1 MNIEQLF
8 SDRRQAFWNV
18 SIRYIRLMANSGL
31 MAAVLALILIIGLY
45 YQNFLDWLPQDFP
58 VLLVLTVLFA
68 YMLTRSPIRT
78 FFQSGDLVYLLPLEA
93 KLDRYTRQAQVYSW
107 TIQSAVFVF
116 VLFLLGPLYIDRL
129 SPEFSHLLMTIAVFL
144 VAKAWNIQAQWQ
156 NYEANTLQINGSSG
170 YGFILSLHCLYWSLS
185 LCLVLLLLMGF
196 LLAFYYRPKM
206 KNHQLKWDQLIEL
219 EEQTLNSFYRFAN
232 AFTDV
237 PHLKSRVRKRSMLAN
252 QWERLHNKSSNT
264 YVYLYGKTFARSGDY
279 FGIFVRLAIVG
290 ALLVY
295 ATPGEWQWLAVAI
308 SVLFTYITGSQ
319 LVTIYYHHRTIVW
332 PDLYP
337 VHQHVREQS
346 VQSFVR
352 TLMVAQVFWLTL
364 ITGITSMSVAYAMMV
379 LFIGLLL
386 VIFYAQVQVP
396 KLFRSTAS

>member
-156 NYEANTLQINGSSG
+156 NYEANTLQTNGNSG
-170 YGFILSLHCLYWSLS
+170 CGFTSLRCLFWSLS

-352 TLMVAQVFWLTL
+352 TLMAAQIFWLTL
-364 ITGITSMSVAYAMMV
+364 ITGITSMSVAYAMMA
-379 LFIGLLL
+379 LFLGLLL

>member
-1 MNIEQLF
+1 
-8 SDRRQAFWNV
+8 
-18 SIRYIRLMANSGL
+18 MAELRSQYVANQWKL
-31 MAAVLALILIIGLY
+31 KWLRFLINLVFAL
-45 YQNFLDWLPQDFP
+45 
-58 VLLVLTVLFA
+58 
-68 YMLTRSPIRT
+68 
-78 FFQSGDLVYLLPLEA
+78 
-93 KLDRYTRQAQVYSW
+93 
-107 TIQSAVFVF
+107 F
-116 VLFLLGPLYIDRL
+116 VLMVEPL
-129 SPEFSHLLMTIAVFL
+129 FV
-144 VAKAWNIQAQWQ
+144 
-156 NYEANTLQINGSSG
+156 
-170 YGFILSLHCLYWSLS
+170 
-185 LCLVLLLLMGF
+185 LVLLLLMGF

-352 TLMVAQVFWLTL
+352 TLMAAQIFWLTL
-364 ITGITSMSVAYAMMV
+364 ITGITSMSVAYAMMA
-379 LFIGLLL
+379 LFLGLLL